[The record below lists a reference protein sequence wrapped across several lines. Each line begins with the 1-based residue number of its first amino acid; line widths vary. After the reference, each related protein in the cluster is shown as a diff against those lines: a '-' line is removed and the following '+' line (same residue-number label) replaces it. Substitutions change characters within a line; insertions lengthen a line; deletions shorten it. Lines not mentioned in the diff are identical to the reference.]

1 MGNTND
7 DYQQVLLAAL
17 FGVLT
22 TVLAVASVIV
32 AYLQL
37 RRHRLAHAV
46 ADVER
51 DIDAISLAG
60 MQEVQ
65 AHATAANHSQFERDA
80 DLCAWPA
87 FTEHDQTYGKLML
100 I

>member
-60 MQEVQ
+60 MHIYRARPNLRQI
-65 AHATAANHSQFERDA
+65 NA
-80 DLCAWPA
+80 DLDS
-87 FTEHDQTYGKLML
+87 FKL
-100 I
+100 IR